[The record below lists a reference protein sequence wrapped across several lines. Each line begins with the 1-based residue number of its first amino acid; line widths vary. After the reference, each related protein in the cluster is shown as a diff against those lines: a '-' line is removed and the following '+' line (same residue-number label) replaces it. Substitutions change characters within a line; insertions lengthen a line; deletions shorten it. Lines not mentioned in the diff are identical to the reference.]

1 MYDLTGRVN
10 NAIFYSHL
18 MMQRSVKRN
27 NSPIHPLYITT
38 LRPVTSDELPDQLVP
53 DDTVSVGT
61 GSENSFLSI
70 TSNNSVV
77 SSGFESL
84 RVSINK
90 LTHKTDQELTEIRED
105 IGRESAALYSMIDRL
120 HMHLDESTALI
131 IDRKTVSSRA
141 SDELKLLAA
150 IPLTSI
156 LELGFIQ
163 EFSFRLITTENPTVS
178 VRLLLQCSGSAGRN
192 CSILDTT
199 LACDSSSYII
209 RGHSVHSF
217 TGIEIV
223 ITSQPFVS
231 SKRIPFDG
239 FISIE
244 LFAQSL
250 VDGAMTVIETILF
263 PSRIVHW
270 KS

>member
-1 MYDLTGRVN
+1 
-10 NAIFYSHL
+10 
-18 MMQRSVKRN
+18 
-27 NSPIHPLYITT
+27 
-38 LRPVTSDELPDQLVP
+38 
-53 DDTVSVGT
+53 
-61 GSENSFLSI
+61 
-70 TSNNSVV
+70 
-77 SSGFESL
+77 
-84 RVSINK
+84 
-90 LTHKTDQELTEIRED
+90 
-105 IGRESAALYSMIDRL
+105 MIDRL

-209 RGHSVHSF
+209 R
-217 TGIEIV
+217 IEIV